1 MADNSQ
7 YDNNKQT
14 VDESEVCGL
23 YVPTIMSLMVS
34 IFAFFFT
41 LLVCGGLIFEAYT
54 NGGLFNYDPEII
66 EVGIQRF
73 GIGGILFAALLM
85 ELKDYKTNCYKLLI
99 TYLCAALLMFST
111 ALLIKGY
118 YTLPFIFFSV
128 ALPYSCLSSQKK
140 YKVNGRVVFA
150 VTVIVILLTIV
161 LTVVIKKLGG
171 AIVSTAVLTTLLI
184 VIQTIVGYKIHK
196 AYGGALKKLGKWMII
211 EAAAL
216 AISIV
221 AVSVSGYAAIAVGV
235 VMILID
241 FFFYRKFHKALCLC
255 D

>member
-1 MADNSQ
+1 MADNNQNDS
-7 YDNNKQT
+7 NNQPA
-14 VDESEVCGL
+14 DESEINGL
-23 YVPTIMSLMVS
+23 YVPTIQSLMFA
-34 IFAFFFT
+34 IFAFLFT
-41 LLVCGGLIFEAYT
+41 LIVCGELIGIACT

-66 EVGIQRF
+66 ESGSLRF
-73 GIGGILFAALLM
+73 CFGGILFCALMM
-85 ELKDYKTNCYKLLI
+85 EIKEYKTNCYNLLI
-99 TYLCAALLMFST
+99 IYLCAALLMFST

-118 YTLPFIFFSV
+118 YTLPFIFSV
-128 ALPYSCLSSQKK
+128 LPYSCLSSQKK

-161 LTVVIKKLGG
+161 LTFVIKKFGG
-171 AIVSTAVLTTLLI
+171 AIVATAVLTALLI

-196 AYGGALKKLGKWMII
+196 AYGGALKKIGKWMII

-216 AISIV
+216 AVSIV

-241 FFFYRKFHKALCLC
+241 FFFYRKFHKALSLC

>member
-1 MADNSQ
+1 MADINQ
-7 YDNNKQT
+7 YDDNNQT
-14 VDESEVCGL
+14 TNESEICGL
-23 YVPTIMSLMVS
+23 YIPTIMSLMLS

-41 LLVCGGLIFEAYT
+41 LLVCGGLIFEACT

-118 YTLPFIFFSV
+118 YTLPFIFSV

-241 FFFYRKFHKALCLC
+241 FFFYRKFHKALSLC

>member
-1 MADNSQ
+1 MADINQ
-7 YDNNKQT
+7 YDDNNQT
-14 VDESEVCGL
+14 TNESEICGL
-23 YVPTIMSLMVS
+23 YIPTIMSLMLS

-41 LLVCGGLIFEAYT
+41 LLVCGGLIFEACT

-99 TYLCAALLMFST
+99 TYLCTALLMFST

-118 YTLPFIFFSV
+118 YTLPFIFSV

-241 FFFYRKFHKALCLC
+241 FFFYRKFHKALSLC

>member
-1 MADNSQ
+1 MADINQ
-7 YDNNKQT
+7 YDSNNQT
-14 VDESEVCGL
+14 ANESEICGL
-23 YVPTIMSLMVS
+23 YIPTIMSLMLS

-41 LLVCGGLIFEAYT
+41 LLVCGGLIFEACT

-118 YTLPFIFFSV
+118 YTLPFIFSV

-161 LTVVIKKLGG
+161 LTFVIKKLGG
-171 AIVSTAVLTTLLI
+171 AIVSTAVLTALLI
-184 VIQTIVGYKIHK
+184 VIQTIVGCKIYK
-196 AYGGALKKLGKWMII
+196 AYGGALKQLGKWMMI

-216 AISIV
+216 AVCIA
-221 AVSVSGYAAIAVGV
+221 AVSITGYAAIAAGV
-235 VMILID
+235 IMILID
-241 FFFYRKFHKALCLC
+241 FFFYRKFHKALSLC